1 MNNAKSL
8 RRNSYLKIEEYK
20 VILNQFLILFTIKT
34 PQRMYISAVT
44 VVMSRRNFNLEL
56 VISKKPK
63 SKVFKSKNGHN
74 INKTI
79 KKICFPTN

>member
-63 SKVFKSKNGHN
+63 SKAF
-74 INKTI
+74 
-79 KKICFPTN
+79 